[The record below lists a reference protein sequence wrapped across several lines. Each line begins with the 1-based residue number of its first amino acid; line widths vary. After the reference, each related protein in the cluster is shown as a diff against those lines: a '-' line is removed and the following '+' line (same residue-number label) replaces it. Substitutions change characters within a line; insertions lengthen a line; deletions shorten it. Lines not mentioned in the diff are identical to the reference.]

1 MTADREQIDDLERRS
16 GRSLAGA
23 FAFGDSTEL
32 ADELLAFVER
42 GTKRATA
49 GSVAELLG
57 SQEPFP
63 EPGQCWGLLDGRGV
77 GRYVMETS
85 EVRIGRLA
93 SVDPAFAWD
102 EGEYERTYEDWLEGH
117 RRYFARQGVAEPD
130 ELEVAFE
137 RFRVVWPVADTTVW
151 LADGVREVG
160 IEDRPWATRFLG
172 DRHGPGMPDDP
183 EHPTRLPALV
193 AERDGEPAGLLTF
206 RPRPGGIT
214 DVVTIDE
221 VAPSGDVRPVLEAG
235 LARLAEQEGWMS
247 LQPPSER

>member
-1 MTADREQIDDLERRS
+1 MTELRGQIDSLERRS

-63 EPGQCWGLLDGRGV
+63 DPGQCWGLLDGRGV
-77 GRYVMETS
+77 GRFVMETTQ
-85 EVRIGRLA
+85 VRVGRLA
-93 SVDPAFAWD
+93 TVDPAFAWD
-102 EGEYERTYEDWLEGH
+102 EGEYDRTYEDWLEGH

-137 RFRVVWPVADTTVW
+137 RFRVVWPVTDATVW
-151 LADGVREVG
+151 LSDGVREVG
-160 IEDRPWATRFLG
+160 IADRPWATTLLRE
-172 DRHGPGMPDDP
+172 RHGAGAADDP
-183 EHPTRLPALV
+183 EHPSRLPALI
-193 AERDGEPAGLLTF
+193 AERDGEPVGMLTF
-206 RPRPGGIT
+206 RPRPGGVT
-214 DVVTIDE
+214 DVVTIDQ
-221 VAPSGDVRPVLEAG
+221 VAPTGDVRPALEAG
-235 LARLAEQEGWMS
+235 LARLAEQAGW
-247 LQPPSER
+247 RHIA